1 MDELNI
7 NNSVTL
13 YKRITPALNT
23 KVRELKKNNI
33 DYIRNE
39 DIWNFLQKYKWK
51 NNNPSLDMM
60 VDDILNLDNSKLD
73 YYVKEKKIN
82 KREDIDIEVL

>member
-23 KVRELKKNNI
+23 KVRELKKSNI

>member
-1 MDELNI
+1 MDELDI

-13 YKRITPALNT
+13 YKRLTPALNT
-23 KVRELKKNNI
+23 KIRELKKSNI

-51 NNNPSLDMM
+51 NSNPSLDMM
-60 VDDILNLDNSKLD
+60 VDDILNIDNSKLD

>member
-1 MDELNI
+1 MDELDI

-13 YKRITPALNT
+13 YKRLTPALNT
-23 KVRELKKNNI
+23 KIRELKKSNI

-39 DIWNFLQKYKWK
+39 DIWNFLQRYKWK
-51 NNNPSLDMM
+51 NSNPSLDMM
-60 VDDILNLDNSKLD
+60 VDDILNIDNSKLD

>member
-13 YKRITPALNT
+13 YKRLTPALNT
-23 KVRELKKNNI
+23 KVRELKKSNI

>member
-1 MDELNI
+1 MDELDI

-13 YKRITPALNT
+13 YKRLKPALNT
-23 KVRELKKNNI
+23 KVRELKKSNI

-51 NNNPSLDMM
+51 NNNPTLDMM

>member
-60 VDDILNLDNSKLD
+60 VDDILNLNNSKLD

>member
-1 MDELNI
+1 MDELDI
-7 NNSVTL
+7 TL
-13 YKRITPALNT
+13 YKRLTPALNT
-23 KVRELKKNNI
+23 KIRELKKSNI

-39 DIWNFLQKYKWK
+39 DIWNFLQRYKWK
-51 NNNPSLDMM
+51 NSNPSLDMM
-60 VDDILNLDNSKLD
+60 VDDILNIDNSKLD

>member
-1 MDELNI
+1 MDELDI

-23 KVRELKKNNI
+23 KVRELKKSNI

-39 DIWNFLQKYKWK
+39 DIWNFLKKYKWK
-51 NNNPSLDMM
+51 NNNPSLDVM